1 MQLKNVRTKFLII
14 LLPLFILSFIILSA
28 ISYYLAHTALLNDAD
43 KIARSLGDQIAADIK
58 NEMSEPIIRL
68 DDLAKNQYLIHG
80 DDATRQVLLTTSKST
95 TSNVAQYFYT
105 DITGQAIRDDG
116 KHLDRGDRDYIKI
129 PKQTQKPYIAA
140 PFLGESTGKL
150 MTMMTRPVFENGTM
164 VGFVMAS
171 VNLDSLSKLVE
182 KVSFFDTGYVYL
194 ADSSGIV
201 LGYSQKPEYV
211 GKLDLTKKDIEG
223 GGQLDDRL
231 LAGFKKAMETK
242 QQTSSDYKN
251 PDGIEN
257 VAVITPIEL
266 DGRTWAVI
274 AAAPRAEVEGA
285 ADHLF
290 KIMTIVSLLAILLA
304 VFVIFYFAKRI
315 AAPIEAIRDECNIL
329 NSGDLR
335 QNDLTIDSHDEIGQL
350 AQGFNT
356 MRQTLR
362 ILLKKVQSQTEQV
375 AASSQELT
383 ASAHQSS
390 EAANQVAISIT
401 DIAEGVEIQ
410 SSSAKKIRSI
420 SESISTNTDTLAQ
433 KTQKIA
439 DNAKTTTLQAET
451 GRNSIAKVV
460 DQMQQITLG
469 TKTIETAIEDLAKGS
484 DEIGNIVELISN
496 IAGQTNLLALNAA
509 IEAARAG
516 DAGHGFAVVAEEV
529 RKLAEESERSSK
541 QIAELVKK
549 NQFGMN
555 QAVEAS
561 RDGSKNV
568 QLGIATVKSADEVFK
583 SIVIAI
589 ETLAHEIIDVS
600 KAIETMASGN
610 ASMLTSIQDI
620 DQISTKNS
628 DDAQSVSAAT
638 EEQSASMQEIASASQ
653 NLATL
658 AGDLQS
664 EVSKFK
670 V

>member
-589 ETLAHEIIDVS
+589 ETLSHEIIDVS

-610 ASMLTSIQDI
+610 ASMLASIQDI

>member
-1 MQLKNVRTKFLII
+1 MQVKNVRTKFLII

-43 KIARSLGDQIAADIK
+43 KIARSLGDEIASDIK
-58 NEMSEPIIRL
+58 NEMAEPMIRL
-68 DDLAKNQYLIHG
+68 DDLAKNQYIIHG
-80 DDATRQVLLTTSKST
+80 DDATRQVILTTPKSN

-105 DITGQAIRDDG
+105 DINGQAIRDDG

-129 PKQTQKPYIAA
+129 PKQTQNPYIAA

-150 MTMMTRPVFENGTM
+150 MTMMTRPVFENGTL

-171 VNLDSLSKLVE
+171 LNLDSLSKLVE
-182 KVSFFDTGYVYL
+182 KISFFDTGYAYL

-242 QQTSSDYKN
+242 QQTSSDYQSIN
-251 PDGIEN
+251 GVEN

-274 AAAPRAEVEGA
+274 SAAPRSEVEGA

-304 VFVIFYFAKRI
+304 VFVIFYFSKRI

-335 QNDLTIDSHDEIGQL
+335 QNDLTIDSQDEIGQL

-362 ILLKKVQSQTEQV
+362 TLLKKVQSQTEQV

-383 ASAHQSS
+383 ASVHQSS
-390 EAANQVAISIT
+390 EAANQVAVSIA

-410 SSSAKKIRSI
+410 AASAQKIRGI
-420 SESISTNTDTLAQ
+420 SENISTNADTLSQ

-439 DNAKTTTLQAET
+439 DNAKTTTAQAET

-460 DQMQQITLG
+460 EQMQQITLG

-549 NQFGMN
+549 NQVGMS

-568 QLGIATVKSADEVFK
+568 QLGIDTVKSADEVFK

-589 ETLAHEIIDVS
+589 ETLSREIIDVS
-600 KAIETMASGN
+600 KAIETMAAGN
-610 ASMLTSIQDI
+610 ATMLSSIQDI
-620 DQISTKNS
+620 DKISTKNF
-628 DDAQSVSAAT
+628 DDAQSVSTST
-638 EEQSASMQEIASASQ
+638 EEQSASMHEIASASK

-658 AGDLQS
+658 AGDLQA